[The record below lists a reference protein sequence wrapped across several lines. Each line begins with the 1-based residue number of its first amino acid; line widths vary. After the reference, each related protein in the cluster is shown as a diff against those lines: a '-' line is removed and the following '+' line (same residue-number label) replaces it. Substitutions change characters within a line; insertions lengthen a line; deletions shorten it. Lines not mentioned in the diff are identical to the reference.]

1 MFNVYSSFELSCFK
15 MLGKKLESNW
25 ICHCDTCFNKPQTEI
40 PSPEQPREIILERHE
55 NGESNSYFQVRS
67 SYLNR

>member
-1 MFNVYSSFELSCFK
+1 

-25 ICHCDTCFNKPQTEI
+25 ICHCDSFNKPQTEI

-55 NGESNSYFQVRS
+55 NGESNSYFFTWIDRKQVI
-67 SYLNR
+67 LLKQQ